1 MKKQLITLLI
11 AVLSG
16 FASAQACDEHYI
28 KSIADGGR
36 IIILDDGSVY
46 KSLDSVTSSIW
57 LPISEVLVCDDK
69 MINTDDGETINVIQL
84 R

>member
-1 MKKQLITLLI
+1 MRKLITLII
-11 AVLSG
+11 AVFSG

-36 IIILDDGSVY
+36 IIILDDRTVY
-46 KSLDSVTSSIW
+46 KSLDPAISSIW

-69 MINTDDGETINVIQL
+69 IISIDDGETVDVIQL